1 MAGLIK
7 LEKRNSWRAAPRLLQ
22 ILKVLARHKFLG
34 VLRGISYCPSPR
46 EVREAFQELGL
57 TYLKLGQVLAL
68 RRDLLPDAYIQE
80 LELLHDQLPA
90 LGIDAIRV
98 TIEAELGAPMAEI
111 FATFNEIPIAAAT
124 IAQVHEATLLNGRR
138 VAVKVQRPELD
149 AIIATDMRALTSLVA
164 FGERFYPSLVSFD
177 LPLLVQEFSA
187 SLNRETDFRREA
199 RSITLF
205 RIALADVTDLWIPK
219 VFRKWSSAK
228 VLTMEFS
235 DGEPVNCYAQ
245 KHPDEMPRLINTLVR
260 LMLQTIF
267 EDGLFHADPHPG
279 NVFVLPD
286 GHLSLLDFGM
296 VGELDVA
303 MRESLKLLLEAIVK
317 NDALGAKRAYLEM
330 APRGREEVNRGA
342 LLLDIKAVLQEL
354 HRGKLA
360 DVCVGDVLDSLI
372 RAGSQHGVHNPGEF
386 FLLTRA
392 FVILEAM
399 IRQLDPKHNYLE
411 SFRDQITRLSEQQ
424 FSIERIKEKTGTL
437 ARDLERLVSEA
448 PGDTRRMLRRIADG
462 DLGRIQTPAMEALGR
477 RVGRNLERLTGA
489 IVSAALII
497 GGALLVDAPILG
509 WHHYLGEVIIYVG
522 IFGAFLVAV
531 GAWRRDG
538 KQSRGEFK
546 Q

>member
-1 MAGLIK
+1 MAEMIK
-7 LEKRNSWRAAPRLLQ
+7 FEKSNLWRAAPRLLQ
-22 ILKVLARHKFLG
+22 ILKVLTRHKFLG
-34 VLRGISYCPSPR
+34 VLRGKNYFPSPS
-46 EVREAFQELGL
+46 EVRETFEELGL
-57 TYLKLGQVLAL
+57 TYLKLGQVLSM

-80 LELLHDQLPA
+80 LALLKDQLPE
-90 LGIDAIRV
+90 LGIDAIRM
-98 TIEAELGAPMAEI
+98 TIEAELGAPMEKI

-138 VAVKVQRPELD
+138 VAVKVQRPGLD
-149 AIIATDMRALTSLVA
+149 RIIATDMRALTSLVA
-164 FGERFYPSLVSFD
+164 FGERFYPSLLSFD
-177 LPLLVQEFSA
+177 LPLLIQEFST
-187 SLNRETDFRREA
+187 SLKRETDFRREA

-205 RIALADVTDLWIPK
+205 RIALADISDLWMPK
-219 VFRKWSSAK
+219 VIKKWSCAK
-228 VLTMEFS
+228 ILTMEFS
-235 DGEPVNCYAQ
+235 EGEPVDCYAK
-245 KHPDEMPRLINTLVR
+245 KHPDEMPRLINILVR

-267 EDGLFHADPHPG
+267 EDGLFHADPHSG

-286 GHLSLLDFGM
+286 GRLSLLDFGM

-354 HRGKLA
+354 HREKLA
-360 DVCVGDVLDSLI
+360 DVCVGDVLDSLV

-392 FVILEAM
+392 FIILEAM
-399 IRQLDPKHNYLE
+399 IRQLDPKHNYLG
-411 SFRDQITRLSEQQ
+411 SFREQITRLSEQQ
-424 FSIERIKEKTGTL
+424 FSVENIKEKTGTL
-437 ARDLERLVSEA
+437 ARDMERLVSEA
-448 PGDTRRMLRRIADG
+448 PGDTRRMLRRFADG
-462 DLGRIQTPAMEALGR
+462 DLGRIHTPAMEALGR
-477 RVGRNLERLTGA
+477 RVSRNLERLTGA

-497 GGALLVDAPILG
+497 GGALLVDAPIHG
-509 WHHYLGEVIIYVG
+509 WHHYLGEVIVYAG

-538 KQSRGEFK
+538 RKSRGEF
-546 Q
+546 